1 MANSWRLILTPPSTG
16 AHNMALDEALLITTS
31 KKNVMPALRLYSW
44 DPATL
49 SLGYAQSI
57 ADVNLAELSLLG
69 WGLVRRP
76 TGGRA
81 ILHTDEL
88 TYSIAAPLDDPVAQ
102 GTLLESYQ
110 RISFALLSALALL
123 GIEADANRTYAHSP
137 TNQKE
142 PVCFEVPSN
151 FEITVSGKK
160 LIGSAQAR
168 KNGGVLQHGSLP
180 LFGDLSRITR
190 VLNYPDEQKKLEGI
204 SRLQDHAGTILSLT
218 GKYVTI
224 NDAQDAFITAFAK
237 ELHLNLQKTD
247 PSEEETIIANEL
259 MIKKYGSLEWN
270 HRI

>member
-1 MANSWRLILTPPSTG
+1 
-16 AHNMALDEALLITTS
+16 MALDEALLTSTS
-31 KKNVMPALRLYSW
+31 KKSTMPALRLYSW
-44 DPATL
+44 NPPTL

-57 ADVNLAELSLLG
+57 NEVDMNTLARLG
-69 WGLVRRP
+69 WDLVRRP

-88 TYSIAAPLDDPVAQ
+88 TYSITAPVDDQVVK

-110 RISFALLSALALL
+110 RISAALLLALSLL
-123 GIEADANRTYAHSP
+123 GIAADANRVYDVVQG
-137 TNQKE
+137 NDKE

-180 LFGDLSRITR
+180 LYGDLTRITQ
-190 VLNYPDEQKKLEGI
+190 VLNYPNEEKRVAGV
-204 SRLQDHAGTILSLT
+204 SRLLDHAGTILSLT
-218 GKYVTI
+218 GKKVSLG
-224 NDAQDAFITAFAK
+224 DAQKAFIAAFA
-237 ELHLNLQKTD
+237 EECNLDLKQTD
-247 PSEEETIIANEL
+247 PSDEENDLAREL
-259 MIKKYGSLEWN
+259 MLTKYGSKEWN